1 MKDEFYEFLREYTDI
16 LTKNIN
22 NTKYHTCNNLK
33 QLIKKNQC
41 VLLEASCVI
50 IMNKQDCVQK
60 LENMFHDDI
69 KRTIYERSIDTK
81 KQDLKLFKTCYTD
94 TSKIA
99 LAKTKWEQS
108 PINQQAEQVRPTN
121 LMIMM
126 K

>member
-99 LAKTKWEQS
+99 LAKTK
-108 PINQQAEQVRPTN
+108 
-121 LMIMM
+121 
-126 K
+126 